1 MNEIRYTL
9 VSDGS
14 SDRALLPILTWL
26 MHQHIA
32 ECPIQPEWADLS
44 GLRQRPTTLAEKIQ
58 RSLFL
63 YPCDIL
69 FIHRDAERQPR
80 EDRVVEIEEAISIAA
95 QFTSC
100 PPLVCVV
107 PVRMQEAW
115 LLFDEA
121 AVRRAAGNPHGRER
135 LELPSLADVE
145 NLPDPKQILHDVLR
159 TASGL
164 HGRRRLSLPVHRYVH
179 RVADLI
185 EDYSPL
191 RRLPAF
197 RALESDVQHLLIAR
211 PSFPRS
217 AE

>member
-1 MNEIRYTL
+1 MSEIRYTL

-14 SDRALLPILTWL
+14 SDRVLLPILTWL
-26 MHQHIA
+26 VRQHTSD
-32 ECPIQPEWADLS
+32 CPIQPEWADLR
-44 GLRQRPTTLAEKIQ
+44 GLRQPITTLAEKI
-58 RSLFL
+58 RWSLFL
-63 YPCDIL
+63 YPCDII

-80 EDRVVEIEEAISIAA
+80 EDRVTEIEEATRIAA

-121 AVRRAAGNPHGRER
+121 AVRRAAGNPHGHER
-135 LELPSLADVE
+135 LGLPLLADIE
-145 NLPDPKQILHDVLR
+145 NLPNPKRVLHDTLR
-159 TASGL
+159 IASGL
-164 HGRRRLSLPVHRYVH
+164 HGRRRRSLPVHLYVH

-191 RRLPAF
+191 RSLSAF
-197 RALESDVQHLLIAR
+197 HALESDVQHLLSSWR
-211 PSFPRS
+211 
-217 AE
+217 

>member
-1 MNEIRYTL
+1 MSEIRYTL

-26 MHQHIA
+26 VRQHTA
-32 ECPIQPEWADLS
+32 ECPIQPEWADLR
-44 GLRQRPTTLAEKIQ
+44 GLRQPITTLAEKI
-58 RSLFL
+58 RWSLLL

-80 EDRVVEIEEAISIAA
+80 EDRVVEIEEAVRVAA
-95 QFTSC
+95 PSASC

-121 AVRRAAGNPHGRER
+121 AVRRAAGNPRGRER
-135 LELPSLADVE
+135 LDLPALADVE
-145 NLPDPKQILHDVLR
+145 NLPNPKQILHDTLR

-191 RRLPAF
+191 RSLPAF
-197 RALESDVQHLLIAR
+197 RALESDVQHLLISWR
-211 PSFPRS
+211 
-217 AE
+217 

>member
-1 MNEIRYTL
+1 MSEIRYTL

-26 MHQHIA
+26 MHQHTA
-32 ECPIQPEWADLS
+32 GCPIQPEWADLR
-44 GLRQRPTTLAEKIQ
+44 GLRQPITTLAEKI
-58 RSLFL
+58 RWSLLL

-80 EDRVVEIEEAISIAA
+80 EDRVVEIEEAVRVAA
-95 QFTSC
+95 PSASC

-121 AVRRAAGNPHGRER
+121 AVRRAAGNPRGRER
-135 LELPSLADVE
+135 LDLPALADVE
-145 NLPDPKQILHDVLR
+145 NLPNPKQILHDTLR

-191 RRLPAF
+191 RSLPAF
-197 RALESDVQHLLIAR
+197 RALESDVQHLLISWR
-211 PSFPRS
+211 
-217 AE
+217 